1 MGAPLALL
9 RLPARARPMS
19 GDRAGLI
26 VCPWSGGAKP
36 PDAVGQGQKSCR
48 MPAPIA
54 RVRSLVLVES
64 ASSTSTKACN
74 SVRLDSLYM

>member
-1 MGAPLALL
+1 MGAPLALR

-19 GDRAGLI
+19 GAG
-26 VCPWSGGAKP
+26 GGLLVGRWP
-36 PDAVGQGQKSCR
+36 GGETPRHAVGQGQKSCR

-54 RVRSLVLVES
+54 RVRSLVFVES